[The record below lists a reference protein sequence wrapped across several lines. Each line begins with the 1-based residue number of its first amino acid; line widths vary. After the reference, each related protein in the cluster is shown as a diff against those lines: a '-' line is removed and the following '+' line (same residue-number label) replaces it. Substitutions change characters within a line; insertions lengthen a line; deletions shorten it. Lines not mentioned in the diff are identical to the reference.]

1 MVGFLEGLV
10 SGSAPKITVRRAPQF
25 NRVRVV
31 CSARCGLLHRTA
43 RTFSALLLPEEQ
55 AEGRMRLRHMLQQR
69 AEPWEVCE
77 GKNLPHTLALA
88 YSTEALAYG
97 RHATYAGC

>member
-1 MVGFLEGLV
+1 M
-10 SGSAPKITVRRAPQF
+10 
-25 NRVRVV
+25 
-31 CSARCGLLHRTA
+31 
-43 RTFSALLLPEEQ
+43 FSALLLPEEQ
-55 AEGRMRLRHMLQQR
+55 AEGRMRLGHMLQQR

-77 GKNLPHTLALA
+77 GKSFPHSIALA